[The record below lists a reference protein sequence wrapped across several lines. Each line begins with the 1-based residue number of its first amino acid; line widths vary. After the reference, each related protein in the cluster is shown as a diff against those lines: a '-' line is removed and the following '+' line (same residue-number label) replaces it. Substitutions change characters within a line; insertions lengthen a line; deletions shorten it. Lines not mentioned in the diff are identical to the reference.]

1 MPRVGAFLV
10 YLPMEYKKHRLNIYP
25 EMSEDEFES
34 LKAGMAEEGFDPD
47 YPIILFEGAIIDGWN
62 RYRAATQLGIE
73 RKFKEFKGSKN
84 DAFEYIIKTNKRRS
98 LSSSQKAA
106 IAVEAED
113 VYAELEAEVEQQRRT
128 KQAKTLKET
137 HEEGVFGGINS
148 AKQRDQK
155 QKAEAET
162 RTKLA
167 KKFDTNPRYV
177 SDAKKLREEEPE
189 VFEKIKSG
197 ETTIT
202 KVKSED
208 KEKKAHVSNNSGN
221 NEWYTPAKYLDSA
234 RAVMGHIDLDP
245 ASSVIA
251 NERVQAGRIFTAEED
266 GLKQD
271 WFGNIWM
278 NPPYAQPLIEQFCN
292 KLVSEKINQAI
303 VLVNNATET
312 KWGNTLLKNCSAV
325 CFTKGR
331 IKFVAPDGTLG
342 DSPLQGQMIVYFGSQ
357 KIKFIDEFSKYG
369 VCLEA

>member
-1 MPRVGAFLV
+1 M
-10 YLPMEYKKHRLNIYP
+10 
-25 EMSEDEFES
+25 
-34 LKAGMAEEGFDPD
+34 
-47 YPIILFEGAIIDGWN
+47 
-62 RYRAATQLGIE
+62 
-73 RKFKEFKGSKN
+73 
-84 DAFEYIIKTNKRRS
+84 
-98 LSSSQKAA
+98 
-106 IAVEAED
+106 
-113 VYAELEAEVEQQRRT
+113 
-128 KQAKTLKET
+128 
-137 HEEGVFGGINS
+137 
-148 AKQRDQK
+148 
-155 QKAEAET
+155 
-162 RTKLA
+162 
-167 KKFDTNPRYV
+167 
-177 SDAKKLREEEPE
+177 
-189 VFEKIKSG
+189 
-197 ETTIT
+197 
-202 KVKSED
+202 
-208 KEKKAHVSNNSGN
+208 KAHVSNNSGN